1 MKKLTILLGLFIVF
15 SCEDIDETPPVT
27 MITNIQANAE
37 LTGIVKVIVD
47 ATDDDEVARVEF
59 FVNGVLSATSE
70 SSEASHTFNWDT
82 DVGDNGSYQIYAK
95 ATDKSDNSAS
105 SSILSVTVINYRTAN
120 IVNSTLVSVLYRI
133 DNEGDVTWISSGDTV
148 KVQVPKKTTIKF
160 VGYIHTAYCGKI
172 LAWDFDVGVSDTDSF
187 WRFWVN
193 DNYFALYTRNDY
205 TEPMINMEI
214 NRSLDGEEWCFDDI
228 PADGKLYFNGFYRAH
243 PNTNIYWYKQSGGH
257 FYIDGDT
264 YKVTYQV
271 PDASHTDRNL
281 YAKYTLQV
289 STEANDGISVES
301 YDDGYMGIPS
311 RDENDTAQGGYGKIE
326 K

>member
-37 LTGIVKVIVD
+37 LTGIVEVIVD
-47 ATDDDEVARVEF
+47 ATDDDEVVRVEF
-59 FVNGVLSATSE
+59 FVNDTLRATSE

-82 DVGDNGSYQIYAK
+82 DVGDNGSYQIYAT

-120 IVNSTLVSVLYRI
+120 IVNSTLVSLLYRI
-133 DNEGDVTWISSGDTV
+133 DNEGDVIWISSGDTV
-148 KVQVPKKTTIKF
+148 KVQVPKKTTMNF
-160 VGYIHTAYCGKI
+160 AGYTPTNYCGKI
-172 LAWDFDVGVSDTDSF
+172 LTWDFDVDVSDIDVF

-193 DNYFALYTRNDY
+193 DNYFALYTRNSY
-205 TEPMINMEI
+205 TEPMKNMEI
-214 NRSLDGEEWCFDDI
+214 NRSLDGEEWCFDEI
-228 PADGKLYFNGFYRAH
+228 PADGTLYFNGFYRAH
-243 PNTNIYWYKQSGGH
+243 PNTNIYWYKQSSGY

-281 YAKYTLQV
+281 YAKYNLQAA
-289 STEANDGISVES
+289 EANDGISVES

-311 RDENDTAQGGYGKIE
+311 RDENNTAQGGYGKIE